1 MTKTTTKSTRVAEFL
16 AQQITLSGK
25 SQRDIASEVGYEN
38 ANVITMMKQG
48 LTKIP
53 ITKVGAFARALDV
66 DPAYFL
72 RLVLSEY
79 MPETW
84 AAIEDALD
92 GTILTRNERLFIQEY
107 RRRTGNTD
115 PIPPVRS
122 EIKVPLLPEIAPSG
136 ESTDVDAVAE
146 RLPNAVTHRA
156 ERKWRYTQLSASK
169 RNGEAVRT
177 SMCRG
182 PEAALGAAASAV

>member
-92 GTILTRNERLFIQEY
+92 GTILTRNERLFIHEY

-122 EIKVPLLPEIAPSG
+122 EIKVRLLPDEAASG
-136 ESTDVDAVAE
+136 ESRGADAFAE
-146 RLPNAVTHRA
+146 RLPNAINAAGGEEGVHTA
-156 ERKWRYTQLSASK
+156 LS
-169 RNGEAVRT
+169 E
-177 SMCRG
+177 
-182 PEAALGAAASAV
+182 